1 MKLVDLLLGA
11 WEWIL
16 ISYLYYLQLNRLYR
30 MRIKNKKI
38 LRWSSI
44 RVIRKQDSYI
54 ILIYN
59 I

>member
-1 MKLVDLLLGA
+1 MKLVDLLFGA
-11 WEWIL
+11 WESIL

>member
-11 WEWIL
+11 WESIL

>member
-11 WEWIL
+11 WESIL

-54 ILIYN
+54 SNTN

>member
-11 WEWIL
+11 WESIL

-54 ILIYN
+54 ILICN